1 MTMKKV
7 FLSAVFIILSL
18 CAANRVFSQD
28 SSPSSDGSGIFGV
41 RFMPTITSLQ
51 YSESQGVVE
60 TSFVLGYGAGILL
73 GTNFNDNVG
82 LQGEILYSQLA
93 QMYKMNSDVEHK
105 VKLNYVNVPLL
116 LSLNTGISNPVNL
129 NFVIGPQLGLNTGSS
144 VEVSEGAEADTVHA
158 VLAVKRG
165 DIGFAYGIGID
176 FGTEVKFSVGFR
188 GVYGLVDI
196 SDQSNNITTNEYY
209 ILDRAH
215 VRTYS
220 GYAGI
225 SFLF

>member
-1 MTMKKV
+1 MIMKKI
-7 FLSAVFIILSL
+7 FLSVLL
-18 CAANRVFSQD
+18 VFSICCAPKVFAQESA
-28 SSPSSDGSGIFGV
+28 SSEDGNGIFGV
-41 RFMPTITSLQ
+41 RFMPTLTSLQ
-51 YSESQGVVE
+51 YSENQGVVE
-60 TSFVLGYGAGILL
+60 TSFILGYGAGLLL

-82 LQGEILYSQLA
+82 LQGELIFSQLA
-93 QMYKMNSDVEHK
+93 QKYKTGGDIERK
-105 VKLNYVNVPLL
+105 VKLNYINVPLL
-116 LSLNTGISNPVNL
+116 LSLNTGIHNPVNL

-144 VEVSEGAEADTVHA
+144 VEVNNGTEADTVHA

-165 DIGFAYGIGID
+165 DIGFAYGVGVD
-176 FGTEVKFSVGFR
+176 FGSEVKFSVGFR

-196 SDQSNNITTNEYY
+196 SDRSRNITTSEYY

-220 GYAGI
+220 GYVGL

>member
-1 MTMKKV
+1 MKKI
-7 FLSAVFIILSL
+7 FLSVLLAFSICCAPKVFAQES
-18 CAANRVFSQD
+18 A
-28 SSPSSDGSGIFGV
+28 SSEDGSGIFGV
-41 RFMPTITSLQ
+41 RFMPTLTSLQ
-51 YSESQGVVE
+51 YSENQGIVE
-60 TSFVLGYGAGILL
+60 TSFILGYGAGLLL

-82 LQGEILYSQLA
+82 LQGELIFSQLA
-93 QMYKMNSDVEHK
+93 QKYKTGGDIERK
-105 VKLNYVNVPLL
+105 VKLSYINVPLL
-116 LSLNTGISNPVNL
+116 LSLNTGIHNPVNL

-144 VEVSEGAEADTVHA
+144 VEVNNGTEADTVHA

-165 DIGFAYGIGID
+165 DIGFAYGVGVD
-176 FGTEVKFSVGFR
+176 FGSEVKFSVGFR

-196 SDQSNNITTNEYY
+196 SDRSRNITTSEYY

-220 GYAGI
+220 GYVGL